1 MAAPRGAPPVP
12 HQARAPYLPLT
23 PTVPEPSMFFPSTRS
38 FPAPTNPGSANSSLG
53 PPCSKP
59 PMPTAAPSH
68 QLLRPQSEFSRVFH
82 QTEATVFLQGS
93 DTAQFELLERHVQ
106 FNTSEIMGHGRAEQ
120 NDHGRDWRGGS
131 RGTRGFPQNTDN
143 QLEAAPVQPVA
154 QKNTDFPAPHHD
166 MATPRLRPLPQYSSS
181 SVTVTTAGADSA
193 RAFAELP
200 SVPQENVKGQNQ
212 FLCQM
217 AGAPEVEGSPSI
229 PPELMSLL
237 SWQNEQLR
245 RLQDQVQQLLAAS
258 PQSQED
264 QNKQTPPAVSTDS
277 PFTSSSPPLRR
288 CQGDRGSQ
296 LASSNSMPN
305 MMPSTASVATNT
317 SSLWPDIQKG
327 LARLREVEEEE
338 DEGDLVIRKSEVM
351 VPREESISQPSIHLD
366 LPEYQDSPSGDRR
379 PANMTSWS
387 SPVLGESVSMYE
399 DLGRQAEA
407 EVVEDQEEVAELYHN
422 ILGQVKRLLA
432 KEDNDVASPPPP
444 APLSL
449 PSAASSQSAPTG
461 AAAPSLKT
469 AASAPPSLSAPPN
482 PRVATL
488 ARLKEMGVS
497 FINPS
502 EPQLAEQSVFLPR
515 AQLPTQSVFQG
526 ASTDSSLDISS
537 LALKYLDDS
546 QLNNL
551 ALRHQQGEAKK
562 QVKWGEQG
570 QSHGTEL
577 SMASHQFLARHGLA
591 GSAENDPGTLPSNQV
606 PVSSA
611 RQQRNLDQ
619 HHRGSEAQVYQ
630 GAQYC
635 NQAPATDN
643 RIFPR
648 VPLPPQRQQ
657 ESHPNNLPNPFP
669 ADPIP
674 NQRAYPLP
682 DQRKNAPGLQMAPG
696 PHPQMKP
703 GAQMQVMSS
712 GAEQMRPGPHVQMAA
727 PGTLVDRVLD
737 ITAIQQQPKLL

>member
-1 MAAPRGAPPVP
+1 
-12 HQARAPYLPLT
+12 
-23 PTVPEPSMFFPSTRS
+23 
-38 FPAPTNPGSANSSLG
+38 
-53 PPCSKP
+53 
-59 PMPTAAPSH
+59 MPTAAPSH

-93 DTAQFELLERHVQ
+93 DTAHFELLERHVQ
-106 FNTSEIMGHGRAEQ
+106 FNTSEVLGHSRREQ
-120 NDHGRDWRGGS
+120 DNSSRDWRGIQKGVQS
-131 RGTRGFPQNTDN
+131 FPTDVN
-143 QLEAAPVQPVA
+143 DQQWEAAPVQPVG
-154 QKNTDFPAPHHD
+154 QRSRDFPAHHHLE
-166 MATPRLRPLPQYSSS
+166 MATPRLRPLPQYSASS
-181 SVTVTTAGADSA
+181 AAVTDPA
-193 RAFAELP
+193 RTSE
-200 SVPQENVKGQNQ
+200 VPLVSQGNVNGQNELLSQ
-212 FLCQM
+212 T
-217 AGAPEVEGSPSI
+217 AGAPEIEGSPSI
-229 PPELMSLL
+229 PPELMNLL

-258 PQSQED
+258 PQGQEG
-264 QNKQTPPAVSTDS
+264 QQTPPAVDSKSTS
-277 PFTSSSPPLRR
+277 CSPPLRR
-288 CQGDRGSQ
+288 GTRGSQ
-296 LASSNSMPN
+296 LVSSNSTPSVL
-305 MMPSTASVATNT
+305 PSTASVATNT

-338 DEGDLVIRKSEVM
+338 QEEDDLVLRKSEVI

-366 LPEYQDSPSGDRR
+366 LPEYQESPSGERR

-399 DLGRQAEA
+399 ELGRQAEA
-407 EVVEDQEEVAELYHN
+407 EVAEDQEEVAELYHN

-432 KEDNDVASPPPP
+432 KEDNDAASPPPP
-444 APLSL
+444 PPLSL
-449 PSAASSQSAPTG
+449 PSAASSQSAP
-461 AAAPSLKT
+461 AEAPPSRGTSAPAST
-469 AASAPPSLSAPPN
+469 APTASAPLPN

-515 AQLPTQSVFQG
+515 AQLPSQSVFQG

-562 QVKWGEQG
+562 QVRWGEQG
-570 QSHGTEL
+570 QSQGTEL

-591 GSAENDPGTLPSNQV
+591 GPAELGLQPTGTLPPSQG

-611 RQQRNLDQ
+611 QQLRNHDQ
-619 HHRGSEAQVYQ
+619 HHQGPGAQVYQ
-630 GAQYC
+630 EEQYRP
-635 NQAPATDN
+635 QAPTTDN
-643 RIFPR
+643 HIFPR
-648 VPLPPQRQQ
+648 VPLPHQGHRQ
-657 ESHPNNLPNPFP
+657 SYPNILPHVSPVDP
-669 ADPIP
+669 APS
-674 NQRAYPLP
+674 QRAYPDPGL
-682 DQRKNAPGLQMAPG
+682 RRNAPGLQMAPG

-703 GAQMQVMSS
+703 GPHLQVLPV
-712 GAEQMRPGPHVQMAA
+712 ADQLRPGPHVQMGA

>member
-1 MAAPRGAPPVP
+1 
-12 HQARAPYLPLT
+12 
-23 PTVPEPSMFFPSTRS
+23 
-38 FPAPTNPGSANSSLG
+38 
-53 PPCSKP
+53 
-59 PMPTAAPSH
+59 MPTAAPSH
-68 QLLRPQSEFSRVFH
+68 HLLRPQSEFSRVFH

-106 FNTSEIMGHGRAEQ
+106 FNTSEVIGHSRGEQ
-120 NDHGRDWRGGS
+120 NDHGRDWWGVQ
-131 RGTRGFPQNTDN
+131 RGTQSFPHNADN
-143 QLEAAPVQPVA
+143 RWEAAQVQPVA
-154 QKNTDFPAPHHD
+154 QKSGDFPALHHD

-181 SVTVTTAGADSA
+181 SAVTTANADSSKG
-193 RAFAELP
+193 FAELP
-200 SVPQENVKGQNQ
+200 PVSQENIKGQKE
-212 FLCQM
+212 FLSQM

-229 PPELMSLL
+229 PPELMNLL

-258 PQSQED
+258 PQSQEG
-264 QNKQTPPAVSTDS
+264 QQTPPAVSVDS
-277 PFTSSSPPLRR
+277 SSTSSSPPLRR
-288 CQGDRGSQ
+288 GRGDQGSQ

-305 MMPSTASVATNT
+305 VLPSTTSVATNT

-327 LARLREVEEEE
+327 LARLREVGEEEE
-338 DEGDLVIRKSEVM
+338 EGDLVMRKSEVM

-366 LPEYQDSPSGDRR
+366 LPEYQESPSGDRR

-399 DLGRQAEA
+399 ELGRQAEA

-432 KEDNDVASPPPP
+432 KEDNVVASPPPP
-444 APLSL
+444 APLTL
-449 PSAASSQSAPTG
+449 PSAASSQSVPAE
-461 AAAPSLKT
+461 AAPSLKT
-469 AASAPPSLSAPPN
+469 ATSAAPSSAPPPN
-482 PRVATL
+482 PRIATL

-551 ALRHQQGEAKK
+551 ALRHQQGEPKK
-562 QVKWGEQG
+562 QVKWEEQG

-577 SMASHQFLARHGLA
+577 SMASHQFLARHGLS
-591 GSAENDPGTLPSNQV
+591 GPAELGEPTADPGSLPQSQG

-611 RQQRNLDQ
+611 RHQRNYDEHQ
-619 HHRGSEAQVYQ
+619 RGPGAQVYQ

-635 NQAPATDN
+635 LQAPTTDN

-648 VPLPPQRQQ
+648 VPLPPQGHRQN
-657 ESHPNNLPNPFP
+657 HPNNLPHPSPVDP
-669 ADPIP
+669 APA
-674 NQRAYPLP
+674 QRAYPLP
-682 DQRKNAPGLQMAPG
+682 DQRKNAPG

-703 GAQMQVMSS
+703 GPHMQVMP